1 MDLTT
6 PQILG
11 LAFGSSGAT
20 GTAVQL
26 LALYREKKGWRAE
39 MEARLKKVEQES
51 PAALLA
57 RLEQTEEFR
66 ENDKRELLHQLG
78 RLRSA
83 LNVTLD
89 AVSKI
94 QERLGITA
102 V

>member
-1 MDLTT
+1 
-6 PQILG
+6 
-11 LAFGSSGAT
+11 
-20 GTAVQL
+20 
-26 LALYREKKGWRAE
+26 
-39 MEARLKKVEQES
+39 MEARLAKVEQES
-51 PAALLA
+51 PTALLA
-57 RLEQTEEFR
+57 RLDQTEEFR

-78 RLRSA
+78 RLRAA